1 MVDFDC
7 SRSILFCVI
16 IGVVAVYGCVQSSSA
31 DLKSDFDLTH
41 QDLDSDATGYELYQ
55 DSISQISTVSNY
67 SVESDSSMAMN
78 MPVISFSANMSSE
91 GAFSQENYRI
101 NTSGNMNFNFAGR
114 SNSTEFETSLVPS
127 GNKTE
132 IYRRIRNSSNSTEVS
147 KIESKNTGISLEALK
162 DVDIENASLIGSAQ
176 VNGEN
181 STLIDLEVN
190 SSSLVKNSEDIFE
203 KLSLIQKSSEKGQGL
218 SDLGGFNT
226 SSAYLWINQDNKLP
240 AKFAY
245 YGSVNNGSLQVRS
258 VTEYT
263 R

>member
-16 IGVVAVYGCVQSSSA
+16 IGVVAVSGCVQSSST

-132 IYRRIRNSSNSTEVS
+132 IYS